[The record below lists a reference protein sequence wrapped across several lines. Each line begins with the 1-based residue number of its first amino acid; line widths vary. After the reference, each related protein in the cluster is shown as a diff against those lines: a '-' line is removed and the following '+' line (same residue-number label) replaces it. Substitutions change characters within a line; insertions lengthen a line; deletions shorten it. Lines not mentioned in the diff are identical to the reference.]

1 MNKKIA
7 WITDTAALLDESF
20 IQKHNIH
27 VLPLNIVFAE
37 GAFRETV
44 DMTHDEFYDK
54 LRVAKDHPKTSQPT
68 IGEMVVL
75 YEDLKANGYDCAVA
89 IHVSS
94 DLSGTYHSSQTASQM
109 ANFKVY
115 SIDSKIG
122 SFPMVKMIEVGK
134 ELIEKGHNVE
144 DVVEHINKMTENS
157 ELSFIPSSLNQ
168 LHKSGRVSGTKA
180 FLSNLLN
187 IKVVISF
194 DNGKVVMKEKVRADK
209 KAKKYVTDLLRDDMK
224 KADIPEVAVIN
235 CNNTKDAESWRDE
248 LLQEFPK
255 LKVLVIPL
263 SACVGVHAG
272 EGTTGLSW
280 VRY

>member
-1 MNKKIA
+1 MKKKVA
-7 WITDTAALLDESF
+7 WITDTAALLDPTF
-20 IQKHNIH
+20 IEKHNVY
-27 VLPLNIVFAE
+27 VLPLNIVFE
-37 GAFRETV
+37 DGAFKETI

-54 LRVAKDHPKTSQPT
+54 LRTARTHPKTSQPP
-68 IGEMVVL
+68 IGEMVQL
-75 YEDLKANGYDCAVA
+75 YEDLKAQGYDCAVA
-89 IHVSS
+89 VHTSS
-94 DLSGTYHSSQTASQM
+94 ELSGTYTSSQTASKM
-109 ANFKVY
+109 ADFKVY

-122 SFPMVKMIEVGK
+122 SYPMVKMLETGKGMVEAGHDVEKVVTHIE
-134 ELIEKGHNVE
+134 N
-144 DVVEHINKMTENS
+144 MTNNS
-157 ELSFIPSSLNQ
+157 ELSFIPSSLTQ

-209 KAKKYVTDLLRDDMK
+209 RAKNYVMNLLRNDMK
-224 KADIPEVAVIN
+224 MAKVPEVAVIN
-235 CNNTKDAESWRDE
+235 CNNTTDAITWKEE
-248 LLQEFPK
+248 LLREFPK
-255 LKVLVIPL
+255 LKVIVLPL

>member
-1 MNKKIA
+1 MTKKIA

-54 LRVAKDHPKTSQPT
+54 LRVAKDHPKTCQPA
-68 IGEMVVL
+68 IGEMVEL

-134 ELIEKGHNVE
+134 ELVEKGHHVE
-144 DVVEHINKMTENS
+144 DVVVQINKMTENS

-209 KAKKYVTDLLRDDMK
+209 KAKKYVTDLLRNDMK

-235 CNNTKDAESWRDE
+235 CNNTKDAEIWRNE

-255 LKVLVIPL
+255 LSVLVIPL